1 MRVIAVLTQLI
12 ADLESLVARGIPYVS
27 CISNA
32 AKMISFVSKLRWMTV
47 STAII
52 ALSAC
57 STIPDVEDF
66 PRPPQNRTPPISRPA
81 PAPRPTPRPQPT
93 QPTAPQPNIPES
105 YQEAPPAGME
115 AAIRDVW
122 SKFESPVGIAVAR
135 ADGTWMIS
143 FRGDELFPQQSVSKT
158 WVAMTFL
165 DKVDRGELNLNEQV
179 TLTDDDRVVFSQPIT
194 QYFGDNGYQTNYDAL
209 IRWSM
214 SKSDN
219 LANDRLMRRA
229 GGAQAVR
236 DMIAEKGL
244 GDIRFGPGEPLLQ
257 SRIAGLEWKPEYRFG
272 RAFQTA
278 RSALPMDVRSN
289 AIWRYINDPIDGA
302 SPNAIARSLI
312 RLYRGELLSPQSTR
326 LMLQRMNES
335 TTGPKRLKAGLPYD
349 WRFYHKTGT
358 GQDLFG
364 LTAGY
369 NDVSLATA
377 PDGTTYAIVVMI
389 RNTRATIPAR
399 MAMMQAV
406 SRAVST
412 YHRR

>member
-1 MRVIAVLTQLI
+1 MKVLAALTQFV

-27 CISNA
+27 WLFNA
-32 AKMISFVSKLRWMTV
+32 AQMISIITKLRWMTV

-81 PAPRPTPRPQPT
+81 PAPRPVPRPQPQ

-158 WVAMTFL
+158 WVTMAFL
-165 DKVDRGELNLNEQV
+165 DKVDRGELSLNEQV
-179 TLTDDDRVVFSQPIT
+179 TLTKDDRVVFSQPIA
-194 QYFGDNGYQTNYDAL
+194 QYIDDDGYQTSYDAL
-209 IRWSM
+209 IRWAM

-219 LANDRLMRRA
+219 LANDRIMRRV
-229 GGAQAVR
+229 GGPQAIR
-236 DMIAEKGL
+236 DMIADKGL
-244 GDIRFGPGEPLLQ
+244 GDIRFGPGESLLQ
-257 SRIAGLEWKPEYRFG
+257 SRIAGVEWRPEYKVG
-272 RAFQTA
+272 NAFQSA
-278 RSALPMDVRSN
+278 RSALPMDVREK

-358 GQDLFG
+358 GQQLGG

-389 RNTRATIPAR
+389 RNTRTTIPAR
-399 MAMMQAV
+399 MSMMQAV
-406 SRAVST
+406 SRAVAT